1 MLDATSVSYYKVV
14 KGTNKVRAMLF
25 VAIVVVVV
33 PSCCCCCWPICL
45 TSFTCRH
52 IPDAP
57 SKARIENRQKC
68 FIKLQPMQSS
78 KVTTHVVVPGR
89 KSEREEQRPQCAL

>member
-33 PSCCCCCWPICL
+33 GPFVSLPL
-45 TSFTCRH
+45 PADTSRM
-52 IPDAP
+52 PRA
-57 SKARIENRQKC
+57 K
-68 FIKLQPMQSS
+68 
-78 KVTTHVVVPGR
+78 
-89 KSEREEQRPQCAL
+89 RELKTDRNVL